1 MEGTLSKQFR
11 SRSLSYRKKT
21 APQHFSANTTA
32 RNFKPSCSMAE
43 FNKVKQLK
51 ASKEPLK
58 AGQPIRIPIP
68 SFFNVPQHENLL
80 PKPPQLPSK
89 NIEGG

>member
-32 RNFKPSCSMAE
+32 RNFKPSCSMA
-43 FNKVKQLK
+43 
-51 ASKEPLK
+51 
-58 AGQPIRIPIP
+58 
-68 SFFNVPQHENLL
+68 
-80 PKPPQLPSK
+80 
-89 NIEGG
+89 